1 MIHTPQNQK
10 VLTNVAVV
18 RLKKQGK
25 RFEIACYPNTVMS
38 WRSGAQK
45 DLTEVLQARTVFT
58 NVSKGIAARNDELTK
73 AFGTTDQDAICNIIL
88 EKGELQV
95 GDKERKQMLDTTF
108 RDIAAIV
115 AEKCINPHTSRPL
128 TVSMVEKAMRDDLH
142 YSVVPRKNAKQQA
155 LDVIRMLKE
164 KGFPIERAPMY
175 IRVLTADPAAA
186 AGLVEEVRE
195 LASKVELPEGSA
207 AIQMTIDPSN
217 FRKLEAAVKGKGRIE
232 ITSLSHR
239 EQGDTLL

>member
-115 AEKCINPHTSRPL
+115 AEKCINPHTDRPL

-155 LDVIRMLKE
+155 LDVIRLLKE

-175 IRVLTADPAAA
+175 LRVLTADPTVAAA
-186 AGLVEEVRE
+186 LAGELKE
-195 LASKVELPEGSA
+195 LASKVAVAEGTA
-207 AIQMTIDPSN
+207 VIQLTIDPSN
-217 FRKLEAAVKGKGRIE
+217 FRKVEAAVKGKGRIE

-239 EQGDTLL
+239 EQGDAML

>member
-18 RLKKQGK
+18 RLKKGGK

-58 NVSKGIAARNDELTK
+58 NVSKGVAARNDELTK

-95 GDKERKQMLDTTF
+95 GDKERKQILDTTF

-115 AEKCINPHTSRPL
+115 AEKCINPHTGRPL
-128 TVSMVEKAMRDDLH
+128 TVTMVEKAMRDDLH

-155 LDVIRMLKE
+155 LDVIRLLKE

-175 IRVLTADPAAA
+175 LRVLTADPAAA
-186 AGLVEEVRE
+186 AGLAEELKE
-195 LASKVELPEGSA
+195 LASKIQLAEGTA
-207 AIQMTIDPSN
+207 VLQLTIDPSN
-217 FRKLEAAVKGKGRIE
+217 FRKVEAAVKGKGRIE
-232 ITSLSHR
+232 ITSLSVR